1 MGYIAPEQL
10 QNAKK
15 ADQRSDIYS
24 LAITLMCLA
33 SGSPPI
39 SSTYLLEQCSE
50 LLGSDLQRI
59 LMRATLESPDMRTQT
74 MDAFYKQLMRIP
86 EPESSQVS
94 LYIALDEKTKIATQK
109 TLPVR

>member
-1 MGYIAPEQL
+1 
-10 QNAKK
+10 
-15 ADQRSDIYS
+15 
-24 LAITLMCLA
+24 
-33 SGSPPI
+33 
-39 SSTYLLEQCSE
+39 
-50 LLGSDLQRI
+50 
-59 LMRATLESPDMRTQT
+59 MRATLESPDMRTQT